1 MRKHAKTKRNP
12 SSRFRRLSLTSVVV
26 ATILLAIGALTVIS
40 RQTARVKASGTPE
53 GMSPV
58 TGSADK
64 KFATVNVAGQ
74 QVQFDPQ
81 TGQVQGLTPEEARKL
96 ARGLKP
102 LVNKSTQDLE
112 EVHHTDG
119 STSANL
125 EGHFRN
131 VTVAKV
137 DEDGNLVQSCVDSPK
152 SAGAFFGIDP
162 RLIKNGGIENPRN
175 QTGVTL
181 NKTQN

>member
-12 SSRFRRLSLTSVVV
+12 TGRFRRLSVTTVIV
-26 ATILLAIGALTVIS
+26 ATILLAIGAVAVIS
-40 RQTARVKASGTPE
+40 RQTAGVKASGVPE
-53 GMSPV
+53 GISPV
-58 TGSADK
+58 AGNADK

-74 QVQFDPQ
+74 QVQIDPQ

-96 ARGLKP
+96 ASGLKP
-102 LVNKSTQDLE
+102 LVNKSTKDLE
-112 EVHHTDG
+112 EVHHRDG

-125 EGHFRN
+125 EGRFRN

-137 DEDGNLVQSCVDSPK
+137 GEDGNLVQSCVDSPR

-162 RLIKNGGIENPRN
+162 KLIRNGGIENPRN
-175 QTGVTL
+175 PTGATF

>member
-1 MRKHAKTKRNP
+1 
-12 SSRFRRLSLTSVVV
+12 
-26 ATILLAIGALTVIS
+26 
-40 RQTARVKASGTPE
+40 
-53 GMSPV
+53 MSPV
-58 TGSADK
+58 AGNADK

-102 LVNKSTQDLE
+102 LVNKSTKDLE
-112 EVHHTDG
+112 EVHHADG

-125 EGHFRN
+125 EGRFRN

-137 DEDGNLVQSCVDSPK
+137 DEDGNLVQSCVDSPR

-162 RLIKNGGIENPRN
+162 KLIKNGGIDNPRN
-175 QTGVTL
+175 QTGATL